1 MKLVVQIP
9 CRDEADTLQAV
20 IAAIPSAIDAVD
32 QIEVLVLDDGS
43 RDGSA
48 RIAALAGARVLS
60 SPKPVGLARTF
71 AAGLQ
76 EALRHDADLIANLDG
91 DGQYDAA
98 ELPRL
103 LAPILQGEAD
113 LVVGDR
119 SPATLRHFS
128 WRKRLLQRLGGVVVR
143 LASGVAVADPVSG
156 YRVLTRSAA
165 SRLEIRGPYTYTI
178 EMLVQVRGLALTAP
192 QRPDH
197 GTTDASSVP
206 IDEERRRLSLARR
219 RNGRPRD
226 AATSAGDGGDVWI
239 GSWRADP
246 GAPQRVNTEHHVHWP
261 HGRAQEPDP
270 PSRARRRS
278 ASPAGGAADSRRSAC
293 TTPA

>member
-9 CRDEADTLQAV
+9 CRDEADTLGAV
-20 IAAIPSAIDAVD
+20 IAAIPSAIDGVD

-60 SPKPVGLARTF
+60 SPEPVGLARTF

-98 ELPRL
+98 ELPWL
-103 LAPILQGEAD
+103 LAPILRGEAD

-128 WRKRLLQRLGGVVVR
+128 WRKRLLQRLGGVAVR

-178 EMLVQVRGLALTAP
+178 EMLVQVRGLGL
-192 QRPDH
+192 RLH
-197 GTTDASSVP
+197 NVP
-206 IDEERRRLSLARR
+206 ITARPTLRPSRLMK
-219 RNGRPRD
+219 ND
-226 AATSAGDGGDVWI
+226 ADYL
-239 GSWRADP
+239 WRAGGTAARAMLRHRP
-246 GAPQRVNTEHHVHWP
+246 GTVGVF
-261 HGRAQEPDP
+261 GL
-270 PSRARRRS
+270 
-278 ASPAGGAADSRRSAC
+278 GVAALILVILRL
-293 TTPA
+293 